1 MPAWATVRPAE
12 TPGTRYLRACRA
24 GISAAGSARERV
36 NRQAYYR
43 RDVVQATRPFVGRQ
57 QELALLRAAFD
68 RAAAGQ
74 GGVVAVLGEPGIGK
88 TTLCERA
95 ADYAN
100 HRGGRVLIG
109 HCYEQSLLSLPYLPF
124 IEALNGYV
132 LACDPQQLRSELGP
146 GAGYVARV
154 MPLLAQRLDIELTE
168 PRGDAE
174 EERYRVLDALTEFLR
189 RAAGPQCTVV
199 VLEDLHAADLGTLDL
214 LLHLARRTAESR
226 LLVIG
231 TYRDT
236 EVDRSHRLSS
246 TLAELRR
253 MGHFG
258 RVVLGGL
265 GAGDVRQLLTDLGL
279 VLPHALLA
287 DAVLRHTDGNPLFVH
302 ELARLLA
309 SDAGAADYSAALST
323 IPEGL
328 RAVIGQRLARL
339 SPPTLQLLSV
349 AAVVGREFDV
359 SVLQSIAGLGE
370 DGLASAIQE
379 ALRAGR
385 LHEHARPG
393 SLRYRF
399 AHALF
404 CQTLYEEVVGPR
416 RVRLHQQVARMLEN
430 RYAAHLDVHAAELA
444 EHFARSTDPDD
455 LAKAIVYHERA
466 AHAAVGVAAFGEAAD
481 AYRQALQLLGA
492 VEPHADLGAL

>member
-1 MPAWATVRPAE
+1 M
-12 TPGTRYLRACRA
+12 
-24 GISAAGSARERV
+24 
-36 NRQAYYR
+36 
-43 RDVVQATRPFVGRQ
+43 
-57 QELALLRAAFD
+57 
-68 RAAAGQ
+68 
-74 GGVVAVLGEPGIGK
+74 AVLGEPGIGK

>member
-1 MPAWATVRPAE
+1 M
-12 TPGTRYLRACRA
+12 
-24 GISAAGSARERV
+24 